1 MTLNEL
7 TSYYGQLLAYQY
19 RGKPNALRQIQL
31 WSKQAVADFLANQL
45 LACFDIDAAVGT
57 QLDVLGKYVG
67 VPRNLGLVILKP
79 YFSLWAYGSGLDPA
93 LYQGT
98 WDPTTDTPA
107 IPAADSGNEGWWYV
121 ASVAGDS
128 TTPIINT
135 WPLGRVITSNGISW
149 SPFTVL
155 VGNGLTSYGDL
166 GSNLDAFFYSY
177 NFASG
182 QNSNLTD
189 AEYRLVIKLKAI
201 LNANDGTLASIM
213 AYLNQFFPGTVFLT
227 DNKDMTMAY
236 LVYSTVPLSK
246 ELLEIYLPRPMG
258 VGITVTIIN
267 PPTPGGEDRLTTE
280 DGDILTTEDGTPLI
294 TEPSS

>member
-45 LACFDIDAAVGT
+45 LTCFDIDAAVGT

-67 VPRNLGLVILKP
+67 VPRNIGLVISKP
-79 YFSLWAYGSGLDPA
+79 FFSLWAYASGLNPV

-98 WDPTTDTPA
+98 WDPASDSPT
-107 IPAADSGNEGWWYV
+107 IPAADPGNDGWWYV
-121 ASVAGDS
+121 ASASGTSTSPIAATFVAGD
-128 TTPIINT
+128 IIVSDGAT
-135 WPLGRVITSNGISW
+135 WSKQTDDN
-149 SPFTVL
+149 
-155 VGNGLTSYGDL
+155 GNGLTSYGDL
-166 GSNLDAFFYSY
+166 GSSLNAFFYSY

-213 AYLNQFFPGTVFLT
+213 AYLNQFFPSTVFLT

-236 LVYSTVPLSK
+236 VVYSTVPLSK

-294 TEPSS
+294 TESSS